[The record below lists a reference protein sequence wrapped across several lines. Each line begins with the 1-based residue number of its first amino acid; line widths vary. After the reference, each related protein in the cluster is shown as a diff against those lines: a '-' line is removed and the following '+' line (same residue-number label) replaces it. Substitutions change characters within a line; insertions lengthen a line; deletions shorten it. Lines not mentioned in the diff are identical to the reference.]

1 MSTYKTPHQKHPPD
15 AYDNCPVFLKNYLAY
30 LDHNENRRPATV
42 IEVYCNIRDFCQY
55 IYALRSQPDAAT
67 SKEYKK
73 IPVENMALHWL
84 TVTTEEEACDYID
97 LLGSVC
103 GNAAATISKKILI
116 LRNFFQYLVDN
127 SEELRM
133 RLPFG
138 NPFRNVE
145 TPKSPDSIA
154 HVLTAEQ
161 VQKLLNS
168 TSGTTA
174 VRDKAIIHLLVT
186 SALTLNELVRLNW
199 GDLNERMLSIR
210 GIKDT
215 RIVML
220 TENCYRSVMKYRMA
234 LQDYENSV
242 DGDNPYEVT
251 DKSPMFQSEGTH
263 RRMTGRAVSKR
274 ITIAAAAASLCDA
287 EKPITANTLR
297 DTAVAMTLMQ
307 FSEAERPHVLSCF
320 GFRGLGSAARFR
332 NIPFAQSMDGDIL
345 FRGVK
350 QSPLSDLK

>member
-1 MSTYKTPHQKHPPD
+1 MSTYKTPHQKKPPVD
-15 AYDNCPVFLKNYLAY
+15 YDNCPVFLKNYLAY

-55 IYALRSQPDAAT
+55 IFALRSQPDAAA

-73 IPVENMALHWL
+73 LPVDNMALHWL
-84 TVTTEEEACDYID
+84 TITTEEEACSYID
-97 LLGSVC
+97 LLESVC
-103 GNAAATISKKILI
+103 GNAATTISKKIMI
-116 LRNFFQYLVDN
+116 LRNFFQYIIDN
-127 SEELRM
+127 SEELRV

-145 TPKSPDSIA
+145 TSKSPDSIA
-154 HVLTAEQ
+154 HVLTVEQ

-186 SALTLNELVRLNW
+186 SALTLNELVRMNW
-199 GDLNERMLSIR
+199 GDLNERMLTVRADKGNRTIQ
-210 GIKDT
+210 
-215 RIVML
+215 L
-220 TENCYRSVMKYRMA
+220 TQSCYHSLLKYHQA
-234 LQDYENSV
+234 LLSCVDQDDS
-242 DGDNPYEVT
+242 DKPYEVT

-297 DTAVAMTLMQ
+297 DTAVAITLMQ

-332 NIPFAQSMDGDIL
+332 NVPFAQSKDGDIL